1 MPTLKELRAVKDVR
15 YVLISY
21 DRTTMMRECT
31 YTSDIITITEQ
42 MLRRQDL
49 GHLLIERGTLTVS
62 QECLDDVDEILALLE
77 TTSMYG
83 GF

>member
-21 DRTTMMRECT
+21 DRETMMRRGT
-31 YTSDIITITEQ
+31 YSTDIITITEQ
-42 MLRRQDL
+42 MLLRQDL

-62 QECLDDVDEILALLE
+62 QECLNDVNEILALLE
-77 TTSMYG
+77 NG
-83 GF
+83 GV